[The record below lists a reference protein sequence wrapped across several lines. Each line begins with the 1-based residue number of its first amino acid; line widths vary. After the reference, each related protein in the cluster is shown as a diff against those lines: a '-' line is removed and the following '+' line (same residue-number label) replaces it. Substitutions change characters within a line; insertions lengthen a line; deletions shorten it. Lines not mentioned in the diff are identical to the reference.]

1 MRKKMQYNSRIIG
14 FVLIETKLFPMY
26 IAGANIPCECCPE
39 IIVANDTFTRNDS
52 QRKAHCK
59 VCRPI
64 VGKQFI
70 KPDDVSMA
78 DFREQITAQLFDTMK
93 KIRVKSAI
101 DTCSAILFAAGYESM
116 AIRIYWPGLK
126 HRSMIYMAN
135 EYLERKKRFAEARE
149 LRQSANTFLEKKIE

>member
-1 MRKKMQYNSRIIG
+1 MRKKMQYNSQLIG

-26 IAGANIPCECCPE
+26 IAGANIPCECCPQ

-70 KPDDVSMA
+70 KPNDVSMT
-78 DFREQITAQLFDTMK
+78 DFREQIAVQLFDAMEK
-93 KIRVKSAI
+93 NRVKSAI

-116 AIRIYWPGLK
+116 AVRIYWPGLK
-126 HRSMIYMAN
+126 YRSMIYMAI
-135 EYLERKKRFAEARE
+135 EYLTRKKRLTEAQE
-149 LRQSANTFLEKKIE
+149 LRKSANIFLEKKI